1 MAPAAAHC
9 SAALSL
15 QELPY
20 TKDVIEAGLA
30 EDTHL
35 YYMALIERGTGRR
48 TSLPHQTPLQG
59 SFWGSSQ
66 KIPLVGDLVGD
77 VFSLPSSAKL
87 QAAVV
92 LNPGYST
99 LPPVFS
105 LCLNWKG
112 ERTSSNDD
120 NIRVTRSGGGEN
132 RWRSGGGSWR
142 FRVHQKEPWG

>member
-1 MAPAAAHC
+1 M
-9 SAALSL
+9 
-15 QELPY
+15 
-20 TKDVIEAGLA
+20 
-30 EDTHL
+30 
-35 YYMALIERGTGRR
+35 
-48 TSLPHQTPLQG
+48 
-59 SFWGSSQ
+59 
-66 KIPLVGDLVGD
+66 GDAFFLH
-77 VFSLPSSAKL
+77 SSAKL

-132 RWRSGGGSWR
+132 RWHSGGGSWR
-142 FRVHQKEPWG
+142 FCIHHKELLG